1 MPDIQSRTNSN
12 TGDFLKPEKAREYR
26 PDSKYSKSVGA
37 IHSWADLNLLGHK
50 LLNGMIH
57 HAFDA
62 LLEEKAHFMTFK
74 QAYAYMGIK
83 SRNTAHL
90 KTVVQSIAQVQV
102 EWDFL
107 GEEGNYCR
115 QQKEL
120 ARENLEEVK
129 SNPRFKKIVASHYFQ
144 KLESEIAQLQQQ
156 EGKVNQRQLK
166 ALIEKQLDAL
176 FPEFTVASVFEEA
189 NLHSGGLLSYAFN
202 MKTALRLCDPL
213 LYAKIDL
220 AALRHFKKKG
230 AFKLYEN
237 GCRYLRVGKS
247 PWLTLE
253 LAKKML
259 GVEKTSS
266 GEFAYPEYATFRQG
280 VIDPAVKEINRF
292 YKEGRCQ
299 FSVDYRIRKTGR
311 KVSHVQFLFTTLRG
325 AEADHMAQQLEARGV
340 NRALAQSLSHRYSP
354 EYIYAQLAYLADR
367 AKQADFKMQQ
377 QGGYLVDA
385 IRRNHAAYSKP
396 SKRAVTTSEDKSTQA
411 HDLNA
416 LNMVQSE
423 PYSKASSGAVITSAK
438 DLFEASP
445 LIKGLWL
452 GFVPEHLRERT
463 EQLGSKWQIRE
474 VRGLLKQ
481 HLPESIRKDA
491 EESFKSLLVPES
503 AVD

>member
-1 MPDIQSRTNSN
+1 MDKTVSAPDQPSDHALAASVQKEYT
-12 TGDFLKPEKAREYR
+12 PEG
-26 PDSKYSKSVGA
+26 KYAKSVGA

-74 QAYAYMGIK
+74 QAYTYMGIK

-90 KTVVQSIAQVQV
+90 KSVVQSIAQVQV

-115 QQKEL
+115 RQKEL
-120 ARENLEEVK
+120 ARQNLDEVK
-129 SNPRFKKIVASHYFQ
+129 VNPRFKKIVASNYFQ
-144 KLESEIAQLQQQ
+144 KLEADIQALQA
-156 EGKVNQRQLK
+156 EGKGNNRQVK

-189 NLHSGGLLSYAFN
+189 NLHAGGLLSYAFN

-259 GVEKTSS
+259 GVEKTSN

-292 YKEGRCQ
+292 HKAGRCQ
-299 FSVDYRIRKTGR
+299 FSVDYRVRKTGR

-325 AEADHMAQQLEARGV
+325 AEANYMAQQLEARGV
-340 NRALAQSLSHRYSP
+340 NPQLAQSLSQRFASDYL
-354 EYIYAQLAYLADR
+354 YAQLNYVSQR
-367 AKQADFKMQQ
+367 AQQTDFKAHQ

-385 IRRNHAAYSKP
+385 IRKNHAGFSGVQRTATEKTDNRSSVPQSLNVMSSFP
-396 SKRAVTTSEDKSTQA
+396 SADTQR
-411 HDLNA
+411 
-416 LNMVQSE
+416 
-423 PYSKASSGAVITSAK
+423 SSVGPVITSAD
-438 DLFEASP
+438 DLFRASP

-452 GFVPEHLRERT
+452 GFVPDHLRERT
-463 EQLGSKWQIRE
+463 EQLGAKWQVRE
-474 VRGLLKQ
+474 VKGLLKQ
-481 HLPESIRKDA
+481 HLPDSLKNDA
-491 EESFKSLLVPES
+491 EESFKALLSPETTH
-503 AVD
+503 V

>member
-1 MPDIQSRTNSN
+1 MKETLSAPKKQSGDSQAATLKKEFTPDGR
-12 TGDFLKPEKAREYR
+12 
-26 PDSKYSKSVGA
+26 YSKSVGA

-83 SRNTAHL
+83 TRNTAHL
-90 KTVVQSIAQVQV
+90 KSVVQSIAQVQV

-115 QQKEL
+115 RQKEL
-120 ARENLEEVK
+120 ARDNLTEVK
-129 SNPRFKKIVASHYFQ
+129 TNPRFKKIVASHYFQ
-144 KLESEIAQLQQQ
+144 KLEADIQTLQN
-156 EGKVNQRQLK
+156 EGKTNTRQIK
-166 ALIEKQLDAL
+166 ALVEKQLDAL
-176 FPEFTVASVFEEA
+176 FPEFSVASVFEEA
-189 NLHSGGLLSYAFN
+189 NLHTGGLLSYAFN

-220 AALRHFKKKG
+220 TALRHFKKKG

-247 PWLTLE
+247 PWLSLE

-259 GVEKTSS
+259 GVEKNSS

-280 VIDPAVKEINRF
+280 VIDPAVKEINNF
-292 YKEGRCQ
+292 HKAGRCQ
-299 FSVDYRIRKTGR
+299 FSVDYRVKKTGR
-311 KVSHVQFLFTTLRG
+311 KVSHVQFLFITLRG
-325 AEADHMAQQLEARGV
+325 AEAAYIVQQLESRGV
-340 NRALAQSLSHRYSP
+340 NPQLAQSLAQRYSAD
-354 EYIYAQLAYLADR
+354 YLQAQLKYVYER
-367 AKQADFKMQQ
+367 AQQPDFKVNT

-385 IRRNHAAYSKP
+385 IRKNHAGFTDS
-396 SKRAVTTSEDKSTQA
+396 RVTSEHRQGNRPLVQQA
-411 HDLNA
+411 LSDHLTPDSGLER
-416 LNMVQSE
+416 SH
-423 PYSKASSGAVITSAK
+423 ASSSIITSAD
-438 DLFEASP
+438 DLFNVSP

-463 EQLGSKWQIRE
+463 EQLGAKWQVRE
-474 VRGLLKQ
+474 VKGLLKQ
-481 HLPESIRKDA
+481 HLPEPLKMDA
-491 EESFKSLLVPES
+491 EESFKSLFSPEAQKS
-503 AVD
+503 

>member
-1 MPDIQSRTNSN
+1 MEDSARAQTPPSSRE
-12 TGDFLKPEKAREYR
+12 LKTDKEFR
-26 PDSKYSKSVGA
+26 PDGKYAKSVGA

-57 HAFDA
+57 HAFDS

-90 KTVVQSIAQVQV
+90 KAVVQSIAQVQV

-115 QQKEL
+115 RQKEL
-120 ARENLEEVK
+120 ARDNLVDVK
-129 SNPRFKKIVASHYFQ
+129 ANPRFKKIVASNYFQ
-144 KLESEIAQLQQQ
+144 KLENDINNLNTDPKAN
-156 EGKVNQRQLK
+156 KRQIK
-166 ALIEKQLDAL
+166 ALVEKQLDAL
-176 FPEFTVASVFEEA
+176 FPEFSVASVFEEA
-189 NLHSGGLLSYAFN
+189 NLHAGGLLSYAFN

-213 LYAKIDL
+213 LYAKVDL
-220 AALRHFKKKG
+220 TALRHFKKKG

-247 PWLTLE
+247 PWLSLE

-259 GVEKTSS
+259 GVEKTAT

-292 YKEGRCQ
+292 FKAGRCQ

-311 KVSHVQFLFTTLRG
+311 KVSHVQFLFTTVRG
-325 AEADHMAQQLEARGV
+325 AEADYMAQQLEAQGV
-340 NRALAQSLSHRYSP
+340 NRQTAQIISSQYSP
-354 EYIYAQLAYLADR
+354 DYLYAQLNYLAER
-367 AKQADFKMQQ
+367 SKQSNFILNQK
-377 QGGYLVDA
+377 GGYLVDA
-385 IRRNHAAYSKP
+385 IRKNHAAYSNKDNANA
-396 SKRAVTTSEDKSTQA
+396 RTSARSTSVPN
-411 HDLNA
+411 LNA
-416 LNMVQSE
+416 LNMVE
-423 PYSKASSGAVITSAK
+423 TEDHSKPHQVRILGGAE
-438 DLFEASP
+438 DLFQASP

-452 GFVPEHLRERT
+452 GFVPAHLRERT
-463 EQLGSKWQIRE
+463 EQLGAKWQIRE

-481 HLPESIRKDA
+481 HLPDSLRKDA
-491 EESFKSLLVPES
+491 EESFKSLLSTDTISENTQ
-503 AVD
+503 

>member
-1 MPDIQSRTNSN
+1 MPETPSSTTSA
-12 TGDFLKPEKAREYR
+12 TTTLSSAEKGREHH
-26 PDSKYSKSVGA
+26 PDSKYAKSVGA

-120 ARENLEEVK
+120 ARANLDDVK
-129 SNPRFKKIVASHYFQ
+129 INPRFKKIVASHYFQ
-144 KLESEIAQLQQQ
+144 KLESEISALQQ
-156 EGKVNQRQLK
+156 EGKGNQRQLK

-176 FPEFTVASVFEEA
+176 FPEFTIASVFEEA

-253 LAKKML
+253 LAKKLL
-259 GVEKTSS
+259 GVEKTNS

-280 VIDPAVKEINRF
+280 VIDPAIKEINRF

-311 KVSHVQFLFTTLRG
+311 KVSHIQFLFTTLRG
-325 AEADHMAQQLEARGV
+325 AEADHIAQQLETRGV
-340 NRALAQSLSHRYSP
+340 NRALAQSLSLRYSP
-354 EYIYAQLAYLADR
+354 EYIYAQLQYLADR
-367 AKQADFKMQQ
+367 AKQADFKPQQ

-385 IRRNHAAYSKP
+385 IRRNHAAYAKTG
-396 SKRAVTTSEDKSTQA
+396 KKSSASGEQKA
-411 HDLNA
+411 LPAADLNA
-416 LNMVQSE
+416 LNMIQSE
-423 PYSKASSGAVITSAK
+423 SINRVKSGGIITNAE

-445 LIKGLWL
+445 LIKGFWL

-481 HLPESIRKDA
+481 HLPEAIKQDA
-491 EESFKSLLVPES
+491 EESFKSLLMPEPTS
-503 AVD
+503 